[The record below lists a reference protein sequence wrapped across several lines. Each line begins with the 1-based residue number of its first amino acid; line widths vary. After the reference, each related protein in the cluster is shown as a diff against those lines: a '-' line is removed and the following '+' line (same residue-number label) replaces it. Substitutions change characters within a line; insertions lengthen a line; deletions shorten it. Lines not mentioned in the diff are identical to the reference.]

1 MNTTHEQHV
10 QDLVSTLTD
19 AVIRHDGTL
28 DQIMGRYDLND
39 DDVANWLPIIDS
51 LHNTLVEVQP
61 RPAFKRQ
68 LRNELLKRPIGV
80 RVRLRPLPTRVQLAA
95 VLTIVGGFVLIVY
108 NWFMGNMRKVALN
121 PDDEPAVLH

>member
-1 MNTTHEQHV
+1 MNTIPESNV

-19 AVIRHDGTL
+19 AVINRDATL
-28 DQIMGRYDLND
+28 DQFMGRYDLND
-39 DDVANWLPIIDS
+39 EDIANWLPIINS